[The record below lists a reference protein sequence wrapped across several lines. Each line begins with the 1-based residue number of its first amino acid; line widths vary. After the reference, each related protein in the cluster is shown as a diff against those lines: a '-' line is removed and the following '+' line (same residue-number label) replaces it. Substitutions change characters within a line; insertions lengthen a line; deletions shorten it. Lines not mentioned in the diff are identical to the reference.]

1 MTALPVIQNQHSALT
16 IRPDELETA
25 KGYLACQLSPATK
38 SAYLSDGRTF
48 VAWCNERGYSP
59 LPASPEVVATFLS
72 ESAREGRK
80 YATISRRA
88 AAINFAHVA
97 AGFDS
102 PTRSH
107 IVCGML
113 QGIRRTVGVAPVKK
127 APATAAKVREMVRLC
142 PDTLAGKRDRAV
154 LLLGFAGA
162 FRRSELVALT
172 VADVVEESAGLRV
185 TIRHS
190 KTDQEGRGQTVA
202 IARGEVHCPVA
213 ALLEYLKASGIT
225 EGPIFRSATRW
236 GSLRAS
242 PLNTAAVAT
251 IVKHYAELAGFD
263 PAEFAGH
270 SLRSGFLTSAAENGA
285 NIFKMMDISRHRSVD
300 TVRGYVRHADAFKNH
315 AGAGLL

>member
-1 MTALPVIQNQHSALT
+1 MTALTVIQNQQTAVA

-38 SAYLSDGRTF
+38 SAYLSDGRIF
-48 VAWCNERGYSP
+48 VAWCDERGYPP

-88 AAINFAHVA
+88 AAINFAHVS
-97 AGFDS
+97 AGLDS
-102 PTRSH
+102 PTKSH
-107 IVCGML
+107 IVGGML
-113 QGIRRTVGVAPVKK
+113 QGIRRNVGVAPVKK
-127 APATAAKVREMVRLC
+127 APATAAKIREMVRLC
-142 PDTLAGKRDRAV
+142 PDTLAGKRDRAL

-162 FRRSELVALT
+162 FRRSELVALA
-172 VADVVEESAGLRV
+172 VADVAEESAGLRV
-185 TIRHS
+185 TIRQS
-190 KTDQEGRGQTVA
+190 KTDQEGRGQTIA

-213 ALLEYLKASGIT
+213 ALLDYLQASGIK
-225 EGPIFRSATRW
+225 EGPIFRSANKW

-251 IVKHYAELAGFD
+251 TVKHYAELAGFD

-285 NIFKMMDISRHRSVD
+285 NIFKMMDVSRHRSVD